1 MSERDPAQNPERDPA
16 QARLWWMTLVRLL
29 GLLLVFGGMWLVG
42 QAPQT
47 GGPAGG
53 GLMLMAAA
61 CFNPAEAV
69 PLWQRMGQLS
79 GGQNPPEFASTHPS
93 PETRIQNLQALMPK
107 AQQYRQKYCSGSGA
121 AGSR

>member
-53 GLMLMAAA
+53 GLMLMAAGA
-61 CFNPAEAV
+61 IVVLFGPRA
-69 PLWQRMGQLS
+69 LK
-79 GGQNPPEFASTHPS
+79 
-93 PETRIQNLQALMPK
+93 TRWK
-107 AQQYRQKYCSGSGA
+107 
-121 AGSR
+121 